1 VNSPTDLSQGPGAI
15 SGDVPEILLDVDVG
29 EGVDVPNSWSRVP
42 LGPRSRRH
50 R

>member
-1 VNSPTDLSQGPGAI
+1 MNSPNVLSQGPGAI

-29 EGVDVPNSWSRVP
+29 EDVPNNWSRVP
-42 LGPRSRRH
+42 LAPRSRRH